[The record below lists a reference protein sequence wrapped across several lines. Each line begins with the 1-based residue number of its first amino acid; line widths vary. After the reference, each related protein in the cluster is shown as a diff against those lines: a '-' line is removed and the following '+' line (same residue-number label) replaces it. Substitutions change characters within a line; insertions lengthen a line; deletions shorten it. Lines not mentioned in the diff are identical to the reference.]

1 MGTAEP
7 VSRVPGIQELFGETI
22 RNKAHRWESLT
33 RFLMQSPERPR
44 IHLLLGV
51 PSGEQRKDY
60 ERARD
65 VLKASP
71 EVVLIEEDEAADFA
85 RDLESRVKA
94 ASAA

>member
-1 MGTAEP
+1 M
-7 VSRVPGIQELFGETI
+7 FGETI

-33 RFLMQSPERPR
+33 RFLMQSPDRPR
-44 IHLLLGV
+44 IHLLLGA

-85 RDLESRVKA
+85 RDLESRVQA